1 MKMMSTTTSSRS
13 FSLLIVLVAAALL
26 ISFPISAESRHGDHN
41 EFLQCLSLRLQNH
54 SHGISDV
61 VYTPNGSSSSSSS
74 YWSVLRKSIHNLRFM
89 LAPAARPQVIV
100 TPLHESHIPA
110 IVVCAKLNGMQIR
123 TRSGGHDYEGL
134 SYTSPVPFVI
144 VDLFNLNHIDIDVE
158 RMTGWVQTGATNGQ
172 LYYAIGQKSKTIGF
186 PAGSCPTVGVGG
198 LFSGG
203 GYGPLFRKYGLAADN
218 IVDARMVDANGRM
231 LDRKS
236 MGEDVFWAIRG
247 GGGASF
253 GVITA
258 WKIKLVTVPETVT
271 IFSVSRTLQQNATEL
286 VHKWQYVAPFMS
298 NDMLLAINVGT
309 ITVPSTGER
318 TVQASFNSMF
328 LGRIDQLL
336 ELLQQSFPELGVRRE
351 DCLEVSYIQAVLF
364 FGGYNVLQS
373 PELLTSRN
381 PEVPSAIRA
390 TRFSFKAK
398 TDYLH
403 KPIPKSGIEGMWK
416 LLLERAPD
424 MAELLMVPYGGR
436 MSDIPESAIPF
447 PHRAGTL
454 YKFQQLAH
462 WIRPEE
468 SEASFRWVRSFYG
481 YLTPFVSKSPRL
493 GYLNY
498 RDLDLG
504 VNNGDKTSYREA
516 SKWGL
521 RYYKSNF
528 KRLVQVKTMIDPTN
542 YFRNEQSIP
551 VRRARKNY

>member
-1 MKMMSTTTSSRS
+1 MMMMMKISSSRFS
-13 FSLLIVLVAAALL
+13 NFSLIIFLAAVLL
-26 ISFPISAESRHGDHN
+26 ISFPISAESRNGDHN

-61 VYTPNGSSSSSSS
+61 VYTPNESS
-74 YWSVLRKSIHNLRFM
+74 YWSILRKSINNLRFM
-89 LAPAARPQVIV
+89 LAATARPQVIV
-100 TPLHESHIPA
+100 TPLQESQIPA
-110 IVVCAKLNGMQIR
+110 IVVCAKQNGMQIR

-144 VDLFNLNHIDIDVE
+144 VDLFNLNDIAIDVAQ
-158 RMTGWVQTGATNGQ
+158 MTAWVQTGATNGQ
-172 LYYAIGQKSKTIGF
+172 LYYALGQTSNTIGF

-218 IVDARMVDANGRM
+218 IVDAHMVDVNGRI

-253 GVITA
+253 GIITA

-286 VHKWQYVAPFMS
+286 VHKWQYVAPYMPK
-298 NDMLLAINVGT
+298 DMLLSINVGPVT
-309 ITVPSTGER
+309 ISSTGER
-318 TVQASFNSMF
+318 TVQANFNSMF
-328 LGRIDQLL
+328 LGRIDGLL

-364 FGGYNVLQS
+364 FGGYNVQQS

-381 PEVPSAIRA
+381 PEIPSAIRA
-390 TRFSFKAK
+390 TRFSFKSK
-398 TDYLH
+398 TDYLL
-403 KPIPKSGIEGMWK
+403 KPIPKYGIEGMWK

-436 MSDIPESAIPF
+436 MNEISESEIPF

-454 YKFQQLAH
+454 YKFQQIAH
-462 WIRPEE
+462 WTRPEQ
-468 SEASFRWVRSFYG
+468 SKPSFSWVRNFYN

-493 GYLNY
+493 AYLNY

-516 SKWGL
+516 SRWGL

-551 VRRARKNY
+551 VGHARKSL

>member
-1 MKMMSTTTSSRS
+1 MMMMKITTSRFSK
-13 FSLLIVLVAAALL
+13 FSLFIVLAALFL
-26 ISFPISAESRHGDHN
+26 ICFPTPAESQQIDHN
-41 EFLQCLSLRLQNH
+41 KFLQCLSLRLQNH

-61 VYTPNGSSSSSSS
+61 VYTPNEPS
-74 YWSVLRKSIHNLRFM
+74 YLSILRNSINNRRFM
-89 LAPAARPQVIV
+89 SAPTARPQVIV
-100 TPLHESHIPA
+100 TPLQESQIPA
-110 IVVCAKLNGMQIR
+110 IVVCAKQNGMQIR

-144 VDLFNLNHIDIDVE
+144 VDLFNLNDIAIDVAQ
-158 RMTGWVQTGATNGQ
+158 MTAWVQTGATNGQ
-172 LYYAIGQKSKTIGF
+172 LYYAIGQKSNTIGF

-203 GYGPLFRKYGLAADN
+203 GYGPLFRKYGLSADN

-258 WKIKLVTVPETVT
+258 WKIKLVTVPET
-271 IFSVSRTLQQNATEL
+271 IRLFSVSRTLQQNATEL
-286 VHKWQYVAPFMS
+286 VHKWQYVAPSMPK
-298 NDMLLAINVGT
+298 DILLSLSAGPVT
-309 ITVPSTGER
+309 ISGTGER
-318 TVQASFNSMF
+318 TVQANFNSMF

-336 ELLQQSFPELGVRRE
+336 ELLKQSFPELGVRRE
-351 DCLEVSYIQAVLF
+351 DCLEVSYIQSALY
-364 FGGYNVLQS
+364 FGGYSVQQS

-390 TRFSFKAK
+390 TRFSFKSK
-398 TDYLH
+398 TDYLL

-436 MSDIPESAIPF
+436 MNEIPESAIPF

-454 YKFQQLAH
+454 YKFQQFAY
-462 WIRPEE
+462 WTQPEE
-468 SEASFRWVRSFYG
+468 SEASLSWVRNFYG

-504 VNNGDKTSYREA
+504 VNNGDKTSYTEA

-528 KRLVQVKTMIDPTN
+528 NRLVRVKTMIDPTN

-551 VRRARKNY
+551 VGLGRKNF